1 MKTTIKYT
9 TFNRDDQNDKM
20 QLYKM
25 TSARESAKVSD
36 LAGQTITM
44 DDYVIFDREA
54 DDGTQTTVMMF
65 LYNGNMYGTISRSFI
80 DVFENFIGSGF
91 DPKFAKTVKIGSAT
105 SKKGRTFLTAEIV

>member
-9 TFNRDDQNDKM
+9 TLNREDQNAKM
-20 QLYKM
+20 TLYKM
-25 TSARESAKVSD
+25 TSARESVKVSD

-65 LYNGNMYGTISRSFI
+65 MYNGVMYGTISRSFI
-80 DVFENFIGSGF
+80 DVFENFITAGF
-91 DPKFAKTVKIGSAT
+91 LPEFAKTVKIGSAT